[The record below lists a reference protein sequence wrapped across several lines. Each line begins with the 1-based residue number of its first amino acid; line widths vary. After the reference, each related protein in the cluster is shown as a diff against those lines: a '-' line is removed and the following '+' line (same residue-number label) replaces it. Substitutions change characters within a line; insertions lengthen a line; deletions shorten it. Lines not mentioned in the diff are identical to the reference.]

1 MTAHALYTQSLSAY
15 KSRPSSS
22 SDMLY
27 GINITFPDGVIISI
41 KQGSSVPLEK

>member
-1 MTAHALYTQSLSAY
+1 MTAHALYTQSLSEY

-27 GINITFPDGVIISI
+27 GINITFPDVHLYLSD
-41 KQGSSVPLEK
+41 KKGSDLPAK